1 MTTAVAEE
9 PHVVVVVA
17 QLPCG
22 TCVRIELTLRL
33 SSIPARPPA
42 ALPLVVA

>member
-1 MTTAVAEE
+1 MPTAVAEE
-9 PHVVVVVA
+9 PNLVVLVA

-33 SSIPARPPA
+33 SSIPARPPT
-42 ALPLVVA
+42 ALPLVIA

>member
-1 MTTAVAEE
+1 MTPAVAEE

-33 SSIPARPPA
+33 ASIPARPPTA
-42 ALPLVVA
+42 VPLVIA